1 MSSSP
6 SNRNDPLWQNVIVN
20 PIQGVSLELQ
30 AFGRKSSTE
39 LERGVCK
46 DDDESED
53 DPDETRSAGCVNGG
67 SSLSASAQSLY
78 PANMARRVCEWCRVE
93 GARTGVTVIVIL
105 CALIINLLVILVL
118 HCTSIMDTL
127 IGRPGIRTMGLVSP
141 AVVGAVGIMCGAL
154 LVSVVWTLVT
164 VVSITCRHSA
174 THAAVG
180 RRLREQSKS
189 QWRVCRAWDL
199 FELATGPG
207 GRFFDVFEFGTE
219 VMETC
224 LQILAVREYAD
235 NGVDRM
241 FLDIYVAIIGL
252 NSLSSIALVLPKCS
266 PTRWSRMSPVDR
278 ASRERFVLILD
289 VVCDALCEY
298 LGILM
303 CVCVCVCVCL
313 ALLTY

>member
-1 MSSSP
+1 
-6 SNRNDPLWQNVIVN
+6 
-20 PIQGVSLELQ
+20 
-30 AFGRKSSTE
+30 
-39 LERGVCK
+39 
-46 DDDESED
+46 
-53 DPDETRSAGCVNGG
+53 
-67 SSLSASAQSLY
+67 
-78 PANMARRVCEWCRVE
+78 
-93 GARTGVTVIVIL
+93 
-105 CALIINLLVILVL
+105 
-118 HCTSIMDTL
+118 
-127 IGRPGIRTMGLVSP
+127 
-141 AVVGAVGIMCGAL
+141 MCGAL
-154 LVSVVWTLVT
+154 LVRVVWTL
-164 VVSITCRHSA
+164 VSITCRHSA

-207 GRFFDVFEFGTE
+207 GRFFDVFEFGRE

-252 NSLSSIALVLPKCS
+252 NSLSSIALVLPKCA

-289 VVCDALCEY
+289 VVCDALCE
-298 LGILM
+298 
-303 CVCVCVCVCL
+303 
-313 ALLTY
+313 

>member
-1 MSSSP
+1 MHSYGCNMSSSS
-6 SNRNDPLWQNVIVN
+6 SNRNDPLWQNVVVN

-30 AFGRKSSTE
+30 AFGRKSSTG
-39 LERGVCK
+39 LERGVCI

-53 DPDETRSAGCVNGG
+53 DTDETRSAGCINVG
-67 SSLSASAQSLY
+67 SSLSASAQSLH
-78 PANMARRVCEWCRVE
+78 PAKTARRVRVWCQVE
-93 GARTGVTVIVIL
+93 TGSGLIIILIL

-118 HCTSIMDTL
+118 HCTSIASTML
-127 IGRPGIRTMGLVSP
+127 GRPGVRGMLLVSP
-141 AVVGAVGIMCGAL
+141 TVVGAVGIMCGAL
-154 LVSVVWTLVT
+154 LVRVVWTL
-164 VVSITCRHSA
+164 VSITCRHSA

-199 FELATGPG
+199 FELATRPG
-207 GRFFDVFEFGTE
+207 GRFFDVFEFGRE

-235 NGVDRM
+235 NGVDRI

-252 NSLSSIALVLPKCS
+252 NSLSSIALVLPKCA
-266 PTRWSRMSPVDR
+266 PTRWSRLSPVDR

-289 VVCDALCEY
+289 VVCDALCE
-298 LGILM
+298 
-303 CVCVCVCVCL
+303 
-313 ALLTY
+313 